1 MKTLRWGL
9 LSTAHINRMLIP
21 PLRASKQNQL
31 AAVASRTQVQADIY
45 AKEWKI
51 PRAYGSYEALLAD
64 PEIDVIYNPLPN
76 HLHADW
82 TIKAAQAGKHV
93 LCEKPLALSV
103 AEVDAIDAAAQK
115 AGVVVME
122 AFMYRHHPQTLK
134 ARELVTTGAIGQ
146 LLVIRG
152 AFTFML
158 DKPQDV
164 RWDPALGGG
173 CVWDIG
179 CYPVS
184 YARYIAG
191 AEPLEVFGWQVIGTS
206 GVDEVFAGQ
215 LRFPGQ
221 VLAQFHASFRS
232 PYYTVMELVGTTGT
246 LRVPIPF
253 QSSQEAV
260 LQLLRGDNSEIIPTP
275 GPDRYLLE
283 VENLSA
289 AILEGQSPRISL
301 AHSRANVATLVALL
315 QSAREGR
322 PIGLS

>member
-9 LSTAHINRMLIP
+9 ISTAHINRKLIP
-21 PLRASKQNQL
+21 PLRASKQNKL
-31 AAVASRTQVQADIY
+31 AAVASRTPAQAEAY

-51 PRAYGSYEALLAD
+51 AKAYGSYEALLAD

-76 HLHADW
+76 HLHAEW

-103 AEVDAIDAAAQK
+103 AEVDAIEAAARQ

-152 AFTFML
+152 SFTFQIEEPKDIRL
-158 DKPQDV
+158 
-164 RWDPALGGG
+164 DPAKGGG

-184 YARYIAG
+184 YARYIAD
-191 AEPLEVFGWQVIGTS
+191 AEPLEVFGWQVTGTS

-215 LRFPGQ
+215 LRFPGE
-221 VLAQFHASFRS
+221 VLAQFHASFRL
-232 PYYTVMELVGTTGT
+232 PYNTVMELIGTKGT
-246 LRVPIPF
+246 LRVPTPF
-253 QSSQEAV
+253 QASQDAV
-260 LQLLRGDNSEIIPTP
+260 LQLVQGDHSEIIPTP

-283 VENLSA
+283 VDNLSA
-289 AILEGQSPRISL
+289 AILEGQPPRISL

-322 PIGLS
+322 PVKLG